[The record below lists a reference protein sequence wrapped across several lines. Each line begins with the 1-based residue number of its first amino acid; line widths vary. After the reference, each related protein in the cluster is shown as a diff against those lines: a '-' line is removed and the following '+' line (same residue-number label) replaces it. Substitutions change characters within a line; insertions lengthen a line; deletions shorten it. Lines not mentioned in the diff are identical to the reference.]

1 MPCVNP
7 WKRFVTRAIGQSE
20 ERFEKRLRNNASF
33 FWYLLSVMATLA
45 ISGVVLAFTS
55 RPVGWRVFFGAAAVT
70 YALGDTSGRFPWPR
84 LPPTDVQAYYAI
96 AGGLVQGDQLL
107 AM

>member
-1 MPCVNP
+1 LVRSC
-7 WKRFVTRAIGQSE
+7 FQ
-20 ERFEKRLRNNASF
+20 
-33 FWYLLSVMATLA
+33 ATP
-45 ISGVVLAFTS
+45 T
-55 RPVGWRVFFGAAAVT
+55 
-70 YALGDTSGRFPWPR
+70 DTSGRFPWPG